1 MMKFAALFSRLH
13 SGVNK
18 GASTALLICGLAV
31 AGAPLHAQEAAP
43 LSSGQTLYL
52 PIYSHLYHGD
62 PDRSGKPEETLTSAH
77 VSIRNTDSAGSLRVT
92 SARYYDTAGKLLKEY
107 VPAPRTVGP
116 LGTLEL
122 FVPRADVAG
131 GSGANFIITWSAE
144 SAVNPPLV
152 EALHADVR
160 ASRGIVFI
168 TTARPVKPR

>member
-1 MMKFAALFSRLH
+1 MMKSAAALFSQLR
-13 SGVNK
+13 S
-18 GASTALLICGLAV
+18 GASAALLAFGLVV
-31 AGAPLHAQEAAP
+31 ASAPLQAQEAPP

-77 VSIRNTDSAGSLRVT
+77 ISIRNTDSAGSLRVT

-131 GSGANFIITWSAE
+131 GSGANFIITWTAE
-144 SAVNPPLV
+144 SPVNPPLV
-152 EALHADVR
+152 EALHGDVR
-160 ASRGIVFI
+160 ASRGILFI
-168 TTARPVKPR
+168 TTARPVRPR